1 MKVKC
6 LTETIDPMIH
16 NKKLIE
22 WAKNSELEITQGKIY
37 TVIAISKYLDIFFYY
52 IIGDESGNYPLA
64 FPTDL
69 FEIIDNRV
77 SKYWDVFIEKIDTIT
92 ELELQNN
99 DVISFNEWTLNKDS
113 FYENL
118 LEEEKHEISVFNTYK
133 DKIFFEFQT

>member
-6 LTETIDPMIH
+6 LIENIDPVIH
-16 NKKLIE
+16 NKKLVE
-22 WAKNSELEITQGKIY
+22 WSNNSELEITQGKIY
-37 TVIAISKYLDIFFYY
+37 TVIAISKYSDILFYN

-64 FPTDL
+64 FPVDL

-77 SKYWDVFIEKIDTIT
+77 SKYWNVLIEKIGDIT

-99 DVISFNEWTLNKDS
+99 DVISFNEWTLKKDC

-118 LEEEKHEISVFNTYK
+118 LEQEKHEISVFKNYK
-133 DKIFFEFQT
+133 DKMFFEFQT